1 MKSVLVNSF
10 FNSGKQ
16 VAAIIVAF
24 VVSPIIVHSLGDEQY
39 GLWSL
44 IVSITGYYSFL
55 ELGVAGAVVKFVS
68 HFTAQHDLDRA
79 KGIFT
84 TASLFFAAV
93 GAVVFLSSI
102 AVAYYFDS
110 WFEVPAESSPD
121 IFFIVVALG
130 ASTALSLVF
139 SAVTA
144 SLFALQEIPALSTV
158 TVVTN
163 VLKNVLLVVF
173 LYQGYGLMMMAV
185 VTLATSLL
193 RLLVLQLILALR
205 HSFLKVEVSK
215 FDTGMLKTVFTYG
228 VYGFMIFVASKL
240 LFYSSSVIIGK
251 MVGISEVTYYA
262 IPASLLIYVE
272 AVIWSMLQVLIP
284 VISGYDA
291 TGNVAGN
298 QRLYVLGTRYSLA
311 VSLPVMVTL
320 FAVGDVF
327 IANWMGEEYAAKGAF
342 VLQVLVIGYLFQISR
357 FVAEIILKGTN
368 RHNVLAL
375 ILLAQ
380 AVVGIVAGVLLAPR
394 YGING
399 VALGTTIPLV
409 VSSLVL
415 VPIYTC
421 KVLGISPLRFFRD
434 GPAVPAILTGLFALV
449 HWLIAPR
456 VETYLDI
463 VFYATMATTFF
474 GLASWFLVLEE
485 DHRETLVGQLRR
497 LSWWRKSD

>member
-1 MKSVLVNSF
+1 
-10 FNSGKQ
+10 
-16 VAAIIVAF
+16 
-24 VVSPIIVHSLGDEQY
+24 
-39 GLWSL
+39 
-44 IVSITGYYSFL
+44 
-55 ELGVAGAVVKFVS
+55 
-68 HFTAQHDLDRA
+68 
-79 KGIFT
+79 
-84 TASLFFAAV
+84 
-93 GAVVFLSSI
+93 
-102 AVAYYFDS
+102 
-110 WFEVPAESSPD
+110 
-121 IFFIVVALG
+121 
-130 ASTALSLVF
+130 
-139 SAVTA
+139 
-144 SLFALQEIPALSTV
+144 
-158 TVVTN
+158 
-163 VLKNVLLVVF
+163 
-173 LYQGYGLMMMAV
+173 
-185 VTLATSLL
+185 
-193 RLLVLQLILALR
+193 
-205 HSFLKVEVSK
+205 
-215 FDTGMLKTVFTYG
+215 MLKTVFTYG